1 MINPY
6 LVGKHVYL
14 RHPTEEDAL
23 GKWHEWY
30 SDEETTKYLVDQW
43 WPNSIEN
50 QMNLYRSLTDEWSS
64 GNRTKLVLSV
74 VTKKDDIHIGIVG
87 LSTINWVHRYA
98 DLIIIIGD
106 KKYRRIPYTLEAH
119 ELMHV
124 VSFIRLNLLNVKS
137 YYAASNKGAIAVQ
150 KLFKYKKVGVYEKLY
165 TIDGEQVDLIAGML
179 NRDDYLRI
187 RKK

>member
-1 MINPY
+1 MVNPY

-23 GKWHEWY
+23 GKWHEWF
-30 SDEETTKYLVDQW
+30 SDEETTKYLIDQW

-50 QMNLYRSLTDEWSS
+50 QMDIYRSLVDDW
-64 GNRTKLVLSV
+64 NRGSRIKLVLSV

-87 LSTINWVHRYA
+87 LSGINWVHRYA
-98 DLIIIIGD
+98 DLIIIIGEEE
-106 KKYRRIPYTLEAH
+106 YRKIPYTLEAH

-137 YYAASNKGAIAVQ
+137 YFFSWSRLPVLFFLFYYIFTHFSETQKSLVQ
-150 KLFKYKKVGVYEKLY
+150 FFCLPLMRGVK
-165 TIDGEQVDLIAGML
+165 T
-179 NRDDYLRI
+179 
-187 RKK
+187 